1 MSTSNAAAIRRRA
14 NIQPSTPTPTPTSSR
29 STTSNFTSSNTP
41 VDQSQP
47 RRLTLPEVVANFDQR
62 ISKLESDINSSP
74 QMPNSTSSSIE
85 PNDLRTVLNEYNE
98 RFEMIANEISNMK
111 DTLLSLQTY
120 TMDVNKMLLNERV
133 RILSDLGNNVKMAPI
148 EDTDITSVFSLA
160 SVADGSQVVE
170 NAPGSPTSVDMR
182 EEITR

>member
-14 NIQPSTPTPTPTSSR
+14 NVQPTTPTPTPNSSR
-29 STTSNFTSSNTP
+29 STTSNPT

-47 RRLTLPEVVANFDQR
+47 RKLTLPEVVANFDQR
-62 ISKLESDINSSP
+62 ISNLEKDIH
-74 QMPNSTSSSIE
+74 STSQMSNTMSNSIQSDE
-85 PNDLRTVLNEYNE
+85 LRNILNEYNE

-133 RILSDLGNNVKMAPI
+133 RILSDLGNNIKI
-148 EDTDITSVFSLA
+148 EDTDITSVFSLPSA
-160 SVADGSQVVE
+160 NDGSQVVE

-182 EEITR
+182 EELTR